1 MAMQGPGRSKGF
13 SCRHC
18 GVVFAS
24 MPSLSEHTDAYHQ
37 SEEERKFKCV
47 ECGRGYRHAGS
58 LANHKKTHEVGS
70 FQCHICSRK
79 LFNALALKSH
89 LRIHTSRKKYSCN
102 ECGKAFRLA
111 AQLTTHQKVHRNKE
125 SQGWTRMNDSARINI
140 ESGCKD
146 DDLPHLDEVD
156 FDIIP
161 DLQPDM
167 KLNIASMSIL
177 SNGAVSE
184 HVPSSNPDSDTA
196 ADDDAG
202 DRPFKCNLCD
212 KTYRHHGSLINH
224 KKTHQMGVFECPM
237 CFKQFNN
244 LSALNSHQRIHNKT
258 RGHPIAQTSA
268 ITDCK
273 PELTSHVMPQNG
285 DANVHFCHLC
295 QVAFPNDDEFQNHIL
310 LHNSSSVSFELPTS
324 LSEEPNFSYNDSV
337 THSPEST
344 PYPPCSD
351 TPPLPPLL
359 DKPVDYDQSEGPME
373 NGHIY
378 VPNTLDN
385 LTIHAQE
392 QPLQSENLSLD
403 QSAQTVDNV
412 KVEDAGSSERRFKC
426 HICGKSYRHAGSLI
440 NHKRSH
446 QTGIFQCS
454 ICRKNYPHL
463 AALRSHLRIHKGRPT
478 SLPASAEND
487 WLSSEPLTHENRQ
500 GCFPSHEEDASEM
513 LGLPRDLV
521 DSVQHKSDEELLNET
536 NATEIREQ
544 FENSFQEER
553 PVHLPQDEPLIERHM
568 CADCGK
574 IFTDIAGIKSHMCPL
589 LNQQYQT
596 IMNGTSGHVDFHNT
610 KHQHFLGESGEHIG
624 FEEHNGSAADYF
636 SEQTFNDNIH
646 GQMSDGDDNSQCEDG
661 DEEDD
666 GEMYQCS
673 VCGNHYASMRALR
686 SHLRGHTQTH
696 ATPSASGPSSSSS
709 LEVKRDEPGEN
720 QQGEC
725 SLIICSTCGESF
737 AKKQDLQS
745 HQLLHSNIE
754 GNPPEKY
761 GSDNPNEIKPKV
773 EVESIICG
781 KCGISCIDLYHLNNH
796 NCTGQRDGCVEEKCE
811 EKPDLGHTFQQELG
825 LLQESPHDGER
836 QYRCDQ
842 CGRVYRHAG
851 SLLNHKKS
859 HKTGVFRCFVC
870 QKRFYNLLALKN
882 HQRTHFDVKK
892 HTCTECGKA
901 FKIHKQL
908 LNHQRVHQE
917 NKAKIEELNKQIQTL
932 MQMSGNAS
940 GIGMLAH
947 NSGRKR
953 FGRRRKHR
961 QASSCDQSSQEKEGL
976 MGDPSDPRPFVC
988 DQCGRSYRHAGSL
1001 VNHKNSHK
1009 TGEYYCALCN
1019 NTYSNQLAMKNHLRI
1034 HFAIKRHRCQDCGR
1048 AFRGNKQ
1055 LLNHTCSTNK
1065 RTAAARRKLR
1075 GRKQAKDL
1083 RCIRC
1088 RLVFPD
1094 SELLAG
1100 HTCSKETG
1108 PDSDHPGNA
1117 DADNDSATL
1126 KKEER
1131 PFKCN
1136 ICSRSYRHAGSLLNH
1151 KNTHKTGH
1159 FTCSFC
1165 AKPFSNP
1172 MALRNHTR
1180 IHTQRKKYVCPTC
1193 GKAFRLSSILY
1204 NHQKIHAR
1212 AVSHYSCQTCG
1223 KSFQGRSG
1231 LKRHRCYRNGNPS
1244 STISQ
1249 DGVDKCYMCDQCGRS
1264 YRHAGSLLNHKKT
1277 HSANLLNCTLCLKT
1291 FTDPLELEC
1300 HSQMA
1305 RHCCPDCGKT
1315 FCEFTHLQSHME
1327 VHSKGLPYYCN
1338 LCQQNFPNLASFQQ
1352 HQELHGSLQGQSHHQ
1367 QGMQM
1372 HHDLGW
1378 DSALDQQIGIQ
1389 SLPKIESAFG
1399 RVHGFP
1405 EPQDQHE
1412 SSEEYGREEKSHVCE
1427 HCGRTYR
1434 HAGSLLN
1441 HKNSHKTGSFFCSV
1455 CQKEFTNLMALKN
1468 HRRIH
1473 TEPKRYQCL
1482 ECGKAFRVST
1492 QLICHRR
1499 IHTKEKPFSC
1509 LLCDKRFSSKS
1520 NLRHH
1525 QKMHQNTQQTY
1536 ESSDM
1541 DANEFM
1547 GLGVDPFL

>member
-1 MAMQGPGRSKGF
+1 MAMQEPGRTKGF

-18 GVVFAS
+18 GVVCAS
-24 MPSLSEHTDAYHQ
+24 MPSLLEHTETFHQ
-37 SEEERKFKCV
+37 SEEERKFKCD

-58 LANHKKTHEVGS
+58 LANHRKTHEVGS

-79 LFNALALKSH
+79 LSNALALKSH
-89 LRIHTSRKKYSCN
+89 LRIHTSRKKYSCT
-102 ECGKAFRLA
+102 ECGKGFRLA
-111 AQLTTHQKVHRNKE
+111 TQLVTHQKAHRNKE
-125 SQGWTRMNDSARINI
+125 SQIRTKDSANSLT
-140 ESGCKD
+140 ESNYKD
-146 DDLPHLDEVD
+146 VELLHLDEMD

-167 KLNIASMSIL
+167 KLNIAPTSSL
-177 SNGAVSE
+177 SNGEVSE
-184 HVPSSNPDSDTA
+184 HILNSTTESDMANEDDSA
-196 ADDDAG
+196 
-202 DRPFKCNLCD
+202 DRPFKCDLCG

-224 KKTHQMGVFECPM
+224 KKTHQMGVFECPV

-244 LSALNSHQRIHNKT
+244 LAALNSHQRIHSKT
-258 RGHPIAQTSA
+258 HGRLSVQTSKA
-268 ITDCK
+268 VLTDCK
-273 PELTSHVMPQNG
+273 QEPAPHVMPQNG
-285 DANVHFCHLC
+285 DAKIHFCHLC
-295 QVAFPNDDEFQNHIL
+295 QVAFANDDEFQNHIL
-310 LHNSSSVSFELPTS
+310 LHNSSSVSFELPTN
-324 LSEEPNFSYNDSV
+324 LSEEHSFSYNDSV
-337 THSPEST
+337 THSPESN
-344 PYPPCSD
+344 PYPPSSG

-359 DKPVDYDQSEGPME
+359 DKAIDYDQSDGPLE

-378 VPNTLDN
+378 LPNSLDENPLTL
-385 LTIHAQE
+385 HAQG
-392 QPLQSENLSLD
+392 QPMALPSENLNPD
-403 QSAQTVDNV
+403 HSAQGTDNI
-412 KVEDAGSSERRFKC
+412 KVEDADSSDRRFRC
-426 HICGKSYRHAGSLI
+426 NICGKSYRHAGSLI

-478 SLPASAEND
+478 SLPASSEGD
-487 WLSSEPLTHENRQ
+487 WLSSEPLTHENQ
-500 GCFPSHEEDASEM
+500 QNCFQSNEGDVSGI
-513 LGLPRDLV
+513 LGLSQDLV
-521 DSVQHKSDEELLNET
+521 DSVQHESDEEHVNEM
-536 NATEIREQ
+536 NATEFHEQ
-544 FENSFQEER
+544 FDNSFSDE
-553 PVHLPQDEPLIERHM
+553 HLPQDEHLMERHM

-574 IFTDIAGIKSHMCPL
+574 TFSDIAGIKSHMCPL

-596 IMNGTSGHVDFHNT
+596 MMNGSPGHNT
-610 KHQHFLGESGEHIG
+610 KHQHFLGESGEDVG
-624 FEEHNGSAADYF
+624 FEGHDGSAAEAYF
-636 SEQTFNDNIH
+636 RQQTFHDDIH
-646 GQMSDGDDNSQCEDG
+646 GQMSESEAKTECED
-661 DEEDD
+661 DEEEDD

-673 VCGNHYASMRALR
+673 VCGNHYTSMRALR
-686 SHLRGHTQTH
+686 SHLGGHTQTH
-696 ATPSASGPSSSSS
+696 ATPSACGPSSLSS
-709 LEVKRDEPGEN
+709 LEVKKDEMSEN
-720 QQGEC
+720 QQGDC

-737 AKKQDLQS
+737 TKKEDLQA
-745 HQLLHSNIE
+745 HQLLHSNME
-754 GNPPEKY
+754 GNLQEQFV
-761 GSDNPNEIKPKV
+761 SNNQNELKPKV
-773 EVESIICG
+773 EIESIICG
-781 KCGISCIDLYHLNNH
+781 KCGISCSDTYYLSNH
-796 NCTGQRDGCVEEKCE
+796 NCTGQRDGQVGEECG
-811 EKPDLGHTFQQELG
+811 EKPLLRSTFQQEL
-825 LLQESPHDGER
+825 LQESSHDGER
-836 QYRCDQ
+836 HYKCDQ
-842 CGRVYRHAG
+842 CGRSYRHAG

-859 HKTGVFRCFVC
+859 HKTGVFRCYVC

-892 HTCTECGKA
+892 HRCTECGKA
-901 FKIHKQL
+901 FKIYKQL

-940 GIGMLAH
+940 GSGMQAL
-947 NSGRKR
+947 NSSRKR
-953 FGRRRKHR
+953 MSRRRKQR
-961 QASSCDQSSQEKEGL
+961 QTSNSDQSSQEKEGQ
-976 MGDPSDPRPFVC
+976 MVDPRDPRPFVC

-1034 HFAIKRHRCQDCGR
+1034 HFAVKRHRCQDCGK

-1055 LLNHTCSTNK
+1055 LLNHTCSANK
-1065 RTAAARRKLR
+1065 RNAAARGKLR
-1075 GRKQAKDL
+1075 GHKREKDL
-1083 RCIRC
+1083 TCKQC
-1088 RLVFPD
+1088 HLVFPD
-1094 SELLAG
+1094 TELLEG
-1100 HTCSKETG
+1100 HTCSKETA
-1108 PDSDHPGNA
+1108 PDSVPPGDVDGDDEA
-1117 DADNDSATL
+1117 DL
-1126 KKEER
+1126 QKEER

-1151 KNTHKTGH
+1151 KNTHKTGR

-1180 IHTQRKKYVCPTC
+1180 IHTQKKKYVCPTC

-1212 AVSHYSCQTCG
+1212 GVTHYSCQTCG
-1223 KSFQGRSG
+1223 KSFQGKSG
-1231 LKRHRCYRNGNPS
+1231 LKRHRCYLNGNPN
-1244 STISQ
+1244 STVNQ
-1249 DGVDKCYMCDQCGRS
+1249 DGVDKCYTCDQCGRS
-1264 YRHAGSLLNHKKT
+1264 YRHAGSLLNHKKS
-1277 HSANLLNCTLCLKT
+1277 HSADLLHCTLCLKT
-1291 FTDPLELEC
+1291 FMNPLDLER

-1315 FCEFTHLQSHME
+1315 FCEFAHLQSHME

-1338 LCQQNFPNLASFQQ
+1338 MCQQNFPNLASFQQ
-1352 HQELHGSLQGQSHHQ
+1352 HQELHGSLQGQSHHE

-1372 HHDLGW
+1372 QQDLGW

-1389 SLPKIESAFG
+1389 SLPKIDSAFSHA
-1399 RVHGFP
+1399 HGFP
-1405 EPQDQHE
+1405 EPQDQQE
-1412 SSEEYGREEKSHVCE
+1412 SSKGHGREEKSHVCE

-1536 ESSDM
+1536 ESSFNM
-1541 DANEFM
+1541 DDNAFM

>member
-1 MAMQGPGRSKGF
+1 MAMQEPG
-13 SCRHC
+13 
-18 GVVFAS
+18 
-24 MPSLSEHTDAYHQ
+24 MPSRLEHIDTFHQ
-37 SEEERKFKCV
+37 SEEERKFKCE

-58 LANHKKTHEVGS
+58 LANHRKTHKVGS

-79 LFNALALKSH
+79 LSNALALKSH
-89 LRIHTSRKKYSCN
+89 LRIHTSRKKYSCT

-111 AQLTTHQKVHRNKE
+111 TQLVTHQKVHRNKE
-125 SQGWTRMNDSARINI
+125 SHVMTNDVAKSHI
-140 ESGCKD
+140 ESGYKD
-146 DDLPHLDEVD
+146 DELLHLDDVD
-156 FDIIP
+156 FDIMP

-167 KLNIASMSIL
+167 KLNIAPISSL
-177 SNGAVSE
+177 CNDAESE
-184 HVPSSNPDSDTA
+184 HISNSTPESDTA
-196 ADDDAG
+196 AEDDAG
-202 DRPFKCNLCD
+202 DRPFKCDSCD

-224 KKTHQMGVFECPM
+224 KKTHLMGIFECPI

-244 LSALNSHQRIHNKT
+244 LAALNSHQRIHSKT
-258 RGHPIAQTSA
+258 RGRLSAQNSKTA
-268 ITDCK
+268 LTDCK
-273 PELTSHVMPQNG
+273 QELAPQVMPQNG
-285 DANVHFCHLC
+285 DANIHFCHLC
-295 QVAFPNDDEFQNHIL
+295 QVTFANDDEFQNHIL
-310 LHNSSSVSFELPTS
+310 LHNSSSVSFELPTN
-324 LSEEPNFSYNDSV
+324 LSEEQNFSYNDSV
-337 THSPEST
+337 THSPESNL
-344 PYPPCSD
+344 YPPTSD
-351 TPPLPPLL
+351 TPPLPQLL
-359 DKPVDYDQSEGPME
+359 NKVVDYDQSDGPME
-373 NGHIY
+373 NDMY
-378 VPNTLDN
+378 LPNSLDDN
-385 LTIHAQE
+385 SFTVHAQG
-392 QPLQSENLSLD
+392 QPMALPSEDLNPDHSK
-403 QSAQTVDNV
+403 QCPDNI
-412 KVEDAGSSERRFKC
+412 KVEEDDGSGRRFRC
-426 HICGKSYRHAGSLI
+426 NICGKSYRHAGSLI

-454 ICRKNYPHL
+454 ICRKSYPHL

-478 SLPASAEND
+478 SLPASSEGD
-487 WLSSEPLTHENRQ
+487 WLSSEPLTHENQQ
-500 GCFPSHEEDASEM
+500 GCFSSHEEDVSGIF
-513 LGLPRDLV
+513 GLPHDLV
-521 DSVQHKSDEELLNET
+521 DSVQHKSDEEYVDET
-536 NATEIREQ
+536 NATEFHEQ
-544 FENSFQEER
+544 FDNSFPDE
-553 PVHLPQDEPLIERHM
+553 HLPQDEHLMERHM

-574 IFTDIAGIKSHMCPL
+574 TFTDIAGIKSHTCPL
-589 LNQQYQT
+589 LIQQYQT
-596 IMNGTSGHVDFHNT
+596 MTNDSSSHMDFQNT
-610 KHQHFLGESGEHIG
+610 KHQHFFGESGEDIG
-624 FEEHNGSAADYF
+624 FEEHNGSF
-636 SEQTFNDNIH
+636 RQQTFHDNIH
-646 GQMSDGDDNSQCEDG
+646 GQISDSEDQAECEEDE
-661 DEEDD
+661 EEDD

-673 VCGNHYASMRALR
+673 VCGNHYSSMRALR

-696 ATPSASGPSSSSS
+696 AAPSASGPSSVSS
-709 LEVKRDEPGEN
+709 LEVKRDEQSEN
-720 QQGEC
+720 QQSEC

-737 AKKQDLQS
+737 TKKQDLQA
-745 HQLLHSNIE
+745 HQLLHRNIE
-754 GNPPEKY
+754 GNTP
-761 GSDNPNEIKPKV
+761 DQFVTDHQNEIKPKV
-773 EVESIICG
+773 EMEGIICG
-781 KCGISCIDLYHLNNH
+781 KCGISCSDLYHLNNH
-796 NCTGQRDGCVEEKCE
+796 KCTGQRDGQVGEKCA
-811 EKPDLGHTFQQELG
+811 EKPLLRNTLRKTQE

-836 QYRCDQ
+836 QYKCDQ
-842 CGRVYRHAG
+842 CGRSYRHAG

-892 HTCTECGKA
+892 HSCTECGKA
-901 FKIHKQL
+901 FKIYKQL

-932 MQMSGNAS
+932 MQMSGSAS
-940 GIGMLAH
+940 GSGMQAL
-947 NSGRKR
+947 NFGRKR
-953 FGRRRKHR
+953 MSRRHKQR
-961 QASSCDQSSQEKEGL
+961 QTSDSDKSSQEKKGQI
-976 MGDPSDPRPFVC
+976 GDPKDPRPFVC

-1034 HFAIKRHRCQDCGR
+1034 HFAVKRYRCQECGK

-1055 LLNHTCSTNK
+1055 LLNHTCSTTK
-1065 RTAAARRKLR
+1065 RNAAARRKVR
-1075 GRKQAKDL
+1075 GHKQKKDL
-1083 RCIRC
+1083 KCKNC

-1094 SELLAG
+1094 NELLEG
-1100 HTCSKETG
+1100 HTCCKETVS
-1108 PDSDHPGNA
+1108 DSVPPGNVVRTA
-1117 DADNDSATL
+1117 L
-1126 KKEER
+1126 GKEER

-1180 IHTQRKKYVCPTC
+1180 IHTQKKKYVCPTC

-1212 AVSHYSCQTCG
+1212 GATHYSCQTCG
-1223 KSFQGRSG
+1223 KRFQGKSG
-1231 LKRHRCYRNGNPS
+1231 LKRHRCYRNGNPN
-1244 STISQ
+1244 STVNQ
-1249 DGVDKCYMCDQCGRS
+1249 DGVDKCYTCDQCGRS

-1277 HSANLLNCTLCLKT
+1277 HSADLLHCTLCLKT
-1291 FTDPLELEC
+1291 FTDPLDLKS

-1315 FCEFTHLQSHME
+1315 FCEFSHMQSHME

-1338 LCQQNFPNLASFQQ
+1338 ICQQNFPNLASFQQ
-1352 HQELHGSLQGQSHHQ
+1352 HQELHGSLQGQSHHE

-1372 HHDLGW
+1372 QQDLDW
-1378 DSALDQQIGIQ
+1378 DSTLDQQIGIQ
-1389 SLPKIESAFG
+1389 SLPKIDSAFS

-1405 EPQDQHE
+1405 EPQDQQE

-1536 ESSDM
+1536 ESSFNM
-1541 DANEFM
+1541 DDNALI